1 MIYAFEDFELDGG
14 KRELRAGGA
23 LLPIEPQVFDVLWFL
38 IENRDRAVPKQ
49 DLVDAVWDGRAISDS
64 ALTSRIKSARKALG
78 DDGSAQTYI
87 RTLHG
92 IGFRFVGNVRAPAS
106 RAQVIEAAKPETPPV
121 QTTRPSIAVFPFRVT
136 PDVAQRQAF
145 ADALP
150 HDVIV
155 QLSRLRWL
163 FVIARASSFRFGA
176 DDLDLEGAIN
186 TLGARYGLTG
196 SVENA
201 GAGQRIVVE
210 LWDSRDKGV
219 IWSDAFR
226 ITPGGVHEVREEIV
240 RAIVNA
246 LELQIP
252 LHEARQARLLSPAD
266 MDAWSAFHLGVQHV
280 YRFTRTDND
289 LAKGWFQRAVDK
301 DSNFARAYAGLSF
314 AHFQDA
320 FLRYVD
326 DTAAA
331 AKRARIC
338 AELCLERD
346 ELEPFG
352 ALTKGRAFWLDGDL
366 EGAMPWL
373 DRASQLNP
381 NYAQAKYSRAWTES
395 LLGLGA
401 ESQTHADAAMAQSP
415 LDPLLYGMLATRAFS
430 HLVRDQAHEAAL
442 WGERAARSPGAHAFI
457 ELVAMASHAANGDP
471 AKARKWA
478 DSARLRNPALTAE
491 DFFRAFPFRD
501 ALTRDKIGAQLRLH
515 GF

>member
-1 MIYAFEDFELDGG
+1 MIYAFGDFELDGA
-14 KRELRAGGA
+14 KRELRAAGA
-23 LLPIEPQVFDVLWFL
+23 VLPVEPQVFDVLWFL

-78 DDGSAQTYI
+78 DDGAAQKVI
-87 RTLHG
+87 RTIHG
-92 IGFRFVGNVRAPAS
+92 VGFRFVAEVKAPA
-106 RAQVIEAAKPETPPV
+106 AAKVIEAVTPEIPLA
-121 QTTRPSIAVFPFRVT
+121 QSIRPSIAVFPFRVA
-136 PDVAQRQAF
+136 PDVAQPQF
-145 ADALP
+145 FGDALP

-176 DDLDLEGAIN
+176 ETLDLESVIN
-186 TLGARYGLTG
+186 TLGVRYGLTG
-196 SVENA
+196 SVEKD
-201 GAGQRIVVE
+201 GDRQRVLVE

-226 ITPGGVHEVREEIV
+226 MATGGVHEVREEIV
-240 RAIVNA
+240 RAIVSA

-252 LHEARQARLLSPAD
+252 LHEARQARLLAPAD

-280 YRFTRTDND
+280 YRFTKTDND
-289 LAKGWFQRAVDK
+289 LAKALFQRAVEK

-320 FLRYVD
+320 FLKYVD
-326 DTAAA
+326 DTAGAA
-331 AKRARIC
+331 QRARIC

-346 ELEPFG
+346 DLEPFG

-373 DRASQLNP
+373 DRAAQLNP

-401 ESQTHADAAMAQSP
+401 ESQSHADAAMAQSP
-415 LDPLLYGMLATRAFS
+415 LDPLLYAMLATRAFS
-430 HLVRDQAHEAAL
+430 HLVRDQAEAAAV
-442 WGERAARSPGAHAFI
+442 WGDRAARSPGAHAFI
-457 ELVAMASHAANGDP
+457 DLVAMVAHAANGDE

-478 DSARLRNPALTAE
+478 GSARQRNPALTSQA
-491 DFFRAFPFRD
+491 FFQAFPFRD
-501 ALTRDKIGAQLRLH
+501 ALTRDKIGAALRRH

>member
-1 MIYAFEDFELDGG
+1 MIFAFEDFELDGG

-23 LLPIEPQVFDVLWFL
+23 VLPIEPQVFDVLWFL
-38 IENRDRAVPKQ
+38 IENRYRAVPKQ

-78 DDGSAQTYI
+78 DDGAAQKFI
-87 RTLHG
+87 RTIHG
-92 IGFRFVGNVRAPAS
+92 VGFRFVAEVRASAATA
-106 RAQVIEAAKPETPPV
+106 RVIEIPKPDAPPA
-121 QTTRPSIAVFPFRVT
+121 QIMRPSIAVFPFRVA
-136 PDVAQRQAF
+136 PDVEQRAAY

-176 DDLDLEGAIN
+176 DDLDLESAIN
-186 TLGARYGLTG
+186 ALGARYGLTG

-210 LWDSRDKGV
+210 LWDARDKGV

-226 ITPGGVHEVREEIV
+226 IAPGGVHEVREEIV
-240 RAIVNA
+240 QAIVNA

-252 LHEARQARLLSPAD
+252 LHEARQARLLSPVD

-280 YRFTRTDND
+280 YRFTKTDND
-289 LAKGWFQRAVDK
+289 LAKTWFQRAVEK

-326 DTAAA
+326 DTAGAA
-331 AKRARIC
+331 QRARIC

-352 ALTKGRAFWLDGDL
+352 ALTKGRAFWLAGDL

-395 LLGLGA
+395 LLGLG
-401 ESQTHADAAMAQSP
+401 EDSQAHADAAMAQSP

-430 HLVRDQAHEAAL
+430 HLVRNQTAEAAL

-457 ELVAMASHAANGDP
+457 ELIAAVAHAEHGDG

-478 DSARLRNPALTAE
+478 DSARARNPGLSAAA
-491 DFFRAFPFRD
+491 FFQAFPFRD
-501 ALTRDKIGAQLRLH
+501 AVMREKISAILRAH